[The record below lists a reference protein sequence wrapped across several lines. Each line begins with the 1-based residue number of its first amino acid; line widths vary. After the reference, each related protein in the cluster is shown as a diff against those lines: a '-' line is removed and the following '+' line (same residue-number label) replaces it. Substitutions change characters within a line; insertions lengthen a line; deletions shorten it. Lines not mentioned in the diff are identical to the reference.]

1 METEV
6 KTIKSEKILF
16 EVAEFLKVL
25 GDPTRVK
32 IVWTLYENKELC
44 VGDIVKLMDVSRTA
58 VSHQLRILK
67 NHRIVNF
74 RKDGQMKYYYLDDH
88 HVEEIILLTVTHL
101 THL

>member
-1 METEV
+1 VETEV